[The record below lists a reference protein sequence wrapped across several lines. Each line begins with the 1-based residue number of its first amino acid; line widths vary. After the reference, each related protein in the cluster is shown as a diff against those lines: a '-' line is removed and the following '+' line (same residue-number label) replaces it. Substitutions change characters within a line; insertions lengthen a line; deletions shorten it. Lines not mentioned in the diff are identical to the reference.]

1 MSNVP
6 KGTKYLDFAVIDL
19 DFTAANHGGGEVEY
33 KGSGKIAENAL
44 DGYKGPCPPVEHRYE
59 ITVQALN
66 DKKELVLGRGKAV
79 RNWCCR

>member
-1 MSNVP
+1 MLLSSNFFKTIP
-6 KGTKYLDFAVIDL
+6 KITDFD
-19 DFTAANHGGGEVEY
+19 HGGGEVEY

-44 DGYKGPCPPVEHRYE
+44 DGYVGPCPPAVHRYQ

-79 RNWCCR
+79 RKWCCR